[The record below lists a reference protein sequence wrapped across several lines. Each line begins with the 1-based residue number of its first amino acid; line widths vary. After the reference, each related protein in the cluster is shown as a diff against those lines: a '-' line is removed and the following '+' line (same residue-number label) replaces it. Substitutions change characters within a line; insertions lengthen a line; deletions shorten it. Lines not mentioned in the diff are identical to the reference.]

1 MAGRIILHSDMNC
14 FYASVEIMMNPRL
27 RGHPVAVC
35 GAVEDR
41 HGIVL
46 AKSYPAKAF
55 GIKTG
60 MASWEAK
67 SLCPHLIIVPP
78 HYDLYFK
85 YSRLA
90 RRIYQRY
97 TDEVEP
103 FGLDECWLD
112 VTHTADAGDG
122 QTVAEKIRKQIREEL
137 GLTVSVGVSWN
148 KIFAKLGSDMKK
160 PDGLTII
167 TPENYQEKVWPLPV
181 SDLLY
186 VGPATTRKLNSYGIK
201 TIGDLANRPE
211 KFLKAILGKNGVM
224 IHRFAA
230 GRDTS
235 AVRPAN
241 ARVPVYSV
249 GKGITC
255 IADLHNRDEV
265 ARVIV
270 ALSQDVGTRLRLLHA
285 FATGIQLQFRGS
297 SLISYEWHCRIEMP
311 VNSSPFIAD
320 AIIRLL
326 LPRYKWPEPV
336 RAVAI
341 RADHLVPDH
350 IPRET
355 DLFHMDRMLKA
366 EKMERLDATLDDI
379 RRRFGKGA
387 IKPACMLTDLKMPTD
402 GRDQI
407 RLPGHMYT

>member
-1 MAGRIILHSDMNC
+1 MRTIIHSDMDC
-14 FYASVEIMMNPRL
+14 FYASVEIMQNPRL
-27 RGHPVAVC
+27 RGLPVAVC

-46 AKSYPAKAF
+46 AKSYPAKAC

-60 MASWEAK
+60 MASWEART
-67 SLCPHLIIVPP
+67 LCPNLIIVPP

-85 YSRLA
+85 YSRLS
-90 RRIYQRY
+90 RKIYQRY

-112 VTHTADAGDG
+112 ITHSDVYGDG
-122 QTVAEKIRKQIREEL
+122 LNIAKKIQQQVREEL
-137 GLTVSVGVSWN
+137 GLTVSVGIAWN
-148 KIFAKLGSDMKK
+148 KIFAKLGSDMQK

-167 TPENYQEKVWPLPV
+167 TPENYREKVWPLPV

-186 VGPATTRKLNSYGIK
+186 VGPATTRKLRGYGIK
-201 TIGDLANRPE
+201 TIGDLAGRPE

-241 ARVPVYSV
+241 AKIPVYSV

-255 IADLHNRDEV
+255 VADLRNREEV
-265 ARVIV
+265 ARVVV

-285 FATGIQLQFRGS
+285 FATGIQLYLRTS
-297 SLISYEWHCRIEMP
+297 SLISYEWHGRLEMP

-320 AIIRLL
+320 AIIRQL
-326 LPRYKWPEPV
+326 LPKFKWPEPV

-341 RADHLVPDH
+341 RTDHLVPDRV
-350 IPRET
+350 PRET
-355 DLFHMDRMLKA
+355 DLFHMDRIQKA
-366 EKMERLDATLDDI
+366 EKLERLDVTLDEI

-387 IKPACMLTDLKMPTD
+387 IKPACMLADLKMPTD

>member
-1 MAGRIILHSDMNC
+1 MRTIIHSDMDC
-14 FYASVEIMMNPRL
+14 FYASVEIMQNPRL
-27 RGHPVAVC
+27 RGLPVAVC

-46 AKSYPAKAF
+46 AKSYPAKAC

-60 MASWEAK
+60 MASWEART
-67 SLCPHLIIVPP
+67 LCPNLIIVPP

-90 RRIYQRY
+90 RKIYQRY

-112 VTHTADAGDG
+112 ITHSDVYGDG
-122 QTVAEKIRKQIREEL
+122 LNIAKKIQQQVREEL
-137 GLTVSVGVSWN
+137 GLTVSVGVAWN
-148 KIFAKLGSDMKK
+148 KIFAKLGSDMQK
-160 PDGLTII
+160 PDGLTVI
-167 TPENYQEKVWPLPV
+167 TPENYREKVWPLSV

-186 VGPATTRKLNSYGIK
+186 VGPATTRKLRGYGIK
-201 TIGDLANRPE
+201 TIGDLAGRPE
-211 KFLKAILGKNGVM
+211 KFLKAVLGKNGVM
-224 IHRFAA
+224 LHRFAT

-235 AVRPAN
+235 AVRTAN
-241 ARVPVYSV
+241 AQIPVYSV

-255 IADLHNRDEV
+255 TADLHNREEV
-265 ARVIV
+265 ARVII
-270 ALSQDVGTRLRLLHA
+270 ALAQDVGTRLRLLHA
-285 FATGIQLQFRGS
+285 FTAGVQLQLRTS
-297 SLISYEWHCRIEMP
+297 ALAYYQWQCRIEMP

-326 LPRYKWPEPV
+326 LPKYEWPAPV
-336 RAVAI
+336 RAVSI
-341 RADHLVPDH
+341 RADHLLPDYT
-350 IPRET
+350 PRT
-355 DLFHMDRMLKA
+355 VNLFHPEETARREKLEKLDKA
-366 EKMERLDATLDDI
+366 VDEI
-379 RRRFGKGA
+379 RRHFGKDA
-387 IKPACMLTDLKMPTD
+387 IKPACLLNDLKMPGD

>member
-1 MAGRIILHSDMNC
+1 MRTILHSDMNC
-14 FYASVEIMMNPRL
+14 FYASVEIMQNPRL
-27 RGHPVAVC
+27 RGLPVAVC

-46 AKSYPAKAF
+46 AKSYPAKAY

-60 MASWEAK
+60 MASWEART
-67 SLCPHLIIVPP
+67 LCPNLIIVPP

-90 RRIYQRY
+90 RKIYQRY
-97 TDEVEP
+97 TNEVEP

-112 VTHTADAGDG
+112 VTHTDGIGDG
-122 QTVAEKIRKQIREEL
+122 PTVAEKIRKQVREEL

-160 PDGLTII
+160 PDGMTVI
-167 TPENYQEKVWPLPV
+167 THENYREKVWPLPV

-186 VGPATTRKLNSYGIK
+186 VGPATTRKLRGYGIK
-201 TIGDLANRPE
+201 TIGDLAGRPE
-211 KFLKAILGKNGVM
+211 KFLKAIIGKNGVM
-224 IHRFAA
+224 LHRFAD

-241 ARVPVYSV
+241 AQLPVYSI

-255 IADLHNRDEV
+255 TADLHSREEV
-265 ARVIV
+265 AQVII

-285 FATGIQLQFRGS
+285 FASGVQLQLRTS
-297 SLISYEWHCRIEMP
+297 ALAYYQWQCRIEMP

-320 AIIRLL
+320 AVIRQL
-326 LPRYKWPEPV
+326 LPKYEWPAPV
-336 RAVAI
+336 RAVSI
-341 RADHLVPDH
+341 RADHLVPDFT
-350 IPRET
+350 PRVVN
-355 DLFHMDRMLKA
+355 LFHPEETARSEKLEKLDKA
-366 EKMERLDATLDDI
+366 VDEI
-379 RRRFGKGA
+379 RKNFGKDA
-387 IKPACMLTDLKMPTD
+387 IKPACLLNNLKMPTD